1 MKIFTE
7 LKIAG
12 DAYPG
17 GFATGLTMHGSAILI
32 DQPETRYNALKGQQL
47 VIREYKK
54 MPQVITARTLNM
66 MRQLTSVNAV
76 MRYVAR

>member
-1 MKIFTE
+1 MRLMTLDDTFVFLSI
-7 LKIAG
+7 
-12 DAYPG
+12 
-17 GFATGLTMHGSAILI
+17 
-32 DQPETRYNALKGQQL
+32 N

-76 MRYVAR
+76 IRYVAR